1 MSRIILVLVGVIS
14 SSLASF
20 NPHEG
25 PLLSAVTSFTIAT
38 ETSTLTK
45 STTCYVT
52 TGQVTQC
59 RRKRGIEEKPI
70 QYKDDSLISPS
81 AAIG

>member
-1 MSRIILVLVGVIS
+1 MFVILVLIGLMS
-14 SSLASF
+14 STLASF

-25 PLLSAVTSFTIAT
+25 PLLSGVTSYTIAT
-38 ETSTLTK
+38 ER
-45 STTCYVT
+45 TTTIKPTICYVT

-70 QYKDDSLISPS
+70 QYKLKIAPS
-81 AAIG
+81 SVVG